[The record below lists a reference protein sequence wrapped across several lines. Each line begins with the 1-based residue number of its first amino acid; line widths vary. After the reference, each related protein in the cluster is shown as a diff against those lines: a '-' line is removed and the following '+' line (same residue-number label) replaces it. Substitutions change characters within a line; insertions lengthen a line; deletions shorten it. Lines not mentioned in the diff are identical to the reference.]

1 MSTQFQAYSS
11 LVGRILLALIFI
23 MSAIG
28 KIGDFEGTSGYMS
41 SHGMPMVPLFLLGA
55 IVIEMAGGLSLLSGY
70 KTKLGALVLVV
81 FLIPTTLIFHAFW
94 AVPEDMVKLQMIM
107 FLKNLAIMGGLLTVL
122 AHGPGKLSLDER
134 VS

>member
-107 FLKNLAIMGGLLTVL
+107 FLKNW
-122 AHGPGKLSLDER
+122 DFQN
-134 VS
+134 